1 MKGMMCN
8 EEKGTV
14 EYWNKMGVLA
24 DTREV
29 EEVKPKGPIKNN
41 SAVDVNDV
49 KLSMSGG
56 GAKRERRV

>member
-8 EEKGTV
+8 EEKGTI

-29 EEVKPKGPIKNN
+29 EEVKPKGPIKN

-49 KLSMSGG
+49 KFSLSGSE
-56 GAKRERRV
+56 AKRERQV